1 MSLYQYARD
10 GDAERLRDALG
21 SDSAAVRRRAAE
33 FLGEVSEEED
43 QATVDAL
50 LRAATKDDD
59 GEVRAAAVDALDELG
74 QAALEQLLSELTG
87 TGGSE
92 AAWVTAQK
100 FARAL
105 KADRPELRMAAAN
118 ALGRL
123 DDPSS
128 VQHLVGA
135 LDDEDPRVR
144 LRACQACGTFADP
157 RSVPAL
163 TTRLPEDGDPRV
175 RRAAA
180 NALGN
185 VGTDQAL
192 SPLLD
197 LLDDGDEPLRRIAA
211 GALGKASTPEPVE
224 PLARALGDE
233 SAVVR
238 NAAVYSVIELL
249 SNVPTEQS
257 HAVRDRVVSE
267 LKSADDATVVEP
279 LVEILTDGQQSR
291 QRRNAAWILGRAAEP
306 DSAAAVE
313 ALADALADEDAQTAQ
328 FAATSLKSHGGP
340 IVEDRLLDRLGTE
353 HPEDARAKAVF
364 VLGQIGGQE
373 TLNRLENLTDDESA
387 AVRQR
392 VFSAVSKLRAGGP

>member
-10 GDAERLRDALG
+10 GNAERLRDALG

-33 FLGEVSEEED
+33 FLGEIGD
-43 QATVDAL
+43 ADNQATVDGL
-50 LRAATKDDD
+50 LRAATRDDD
-59 GEVRAAAVDALDELG
+59 AAVRGAAVDALDELG
-74 QAALEQLLSELTG
+74 QAALEQLLQELTG
-87 TGGSE
+87 TSGSE
-92 AAWVTAQK
+92 AEWVTARK

-123 DDPSS
+123 DDASGL
-128 VQHLVGA
+128 QHLVEA
-135 LDDEDPRVR
+135 LDDEDSRVR

-163 TTRLPEDGDPRV
+163 TERLDDDDPRV

-197 LLDDGDEPLRRIAA
+197 LLDDGDESLRRIAA
-211 GALGKASTPEPVE
+211 GALGKANNPEPVE

-249 SNVPTEQS
+249 SNVPTQQS

-279 LVEILTDGQQSR
+279 LVEILTDGQQDR
-291 QRRNAAWILGRAAEP
+291 QRRNAAWILGRVAEP
-306 DSAAAVE
+306 ESAIAVE
-313 ALADALADEDAQTAQ
+313 ALADALADEDPQTAQ
-328 FAATSLKSHGGP
+328 FAATSLKSLGGP

-364 VLGQIGGQE
+364 VLGQVGGQE
-373 TLNRLENLTDDESA
+373 TLNRLEELTDDESS
-387 AVRQR
+387 AVRKR

>member
-10 GDAERLRDALG
+10 GNAERLRDALS

-33 FLGEVSEEED
+33 FLGEVGDVDD
-43 QATVDAL
+43 QATVEGL
-50 LRAATKDDD
+50 LRAATRDDD
-59 GEVRAAAVDALDELG
+59 AEVRGAAVDALDELG
-74 QAALEQLLSELTG
+74 QAALEQLLEELTG
-87 TGGSE
+87 TSGSE
-92 AAWVTAQK
+92 AEWVTARK

-118 ALGRL
+118 ALGGL
-123 DDPSS
+123 DDASGL
-128 VQHLVGA
+128 QHLVEA

-163 TTRLPEDGDPRV
+163 TERLDDGDPRV
-175 RRAAA
+175 KRAAA

-197 LLDDGDEPLRRIAA
+197 LLDDGDESLRRIAA
-211 GALGKASTPEPVE
+211 GALGKANNPEPVE

-291 QRRNAAWILGRAAEP
+291 QRRNAAWILGRVAEP
-306 DSAAAVE
+306 ESALAVE

-328 FAATSLKSHGGP
+328 FAATSLKSLGGP

-373 TLNRLENLTDDESA
+373 TLNRLEDLTDDESS

>member
-1 MSLYQYARD
+1 MSLYQYAREEN
-10 GDAERLRDALG
+10 AERLRDALG

-33 FLGEVSEEED
+33 FLGEVGD
-43 QATVDAL
+43 VDNQPTVDGL
-50 LRAATKDDD
+50 LRAATSDDD
-59 GEVRAAAVDALDELG
+59 AEVRGAAVDALDELG
-74 QAALEQLLSELTG
+74 QEALERLLEELTG
-87 TGGSE
+87 TSGSE
-92 AAWVTAQK
+92 AEWVTARK

-118 ALGRL
+118 ALGGL
-123 DDPSS
+123 DDASGL
-128 VQHLVGA
+128 QHLVEA
-135 LDDEDPRVR
+135 LDDEDSRVR
-144 LRACQACGTFADP
+144 LRACQACGTFADQ

-163 TTRLPEDGDPRV
+163 TERLDDEDPRV

-197 LLDDGDEPLRRIAA
+197 LLDDGDESLRRIAA
-211 GALGKASTPEPVE
+211 GALGKANNPEPVE

-291 QRRNAAWILGRAAEP
+291 QRRNAAWILGRVAEP
-306 DSAAAVE
+306 ESAIAVE

-328 FAATSLKSHGGP
+328 FAATSLKSLGGP
-340 IVEDRLLDRLGTE
+340 IVEDRLLDRIGTE

-364 VLGQIGGQE
+364 VLGQVGGQE
-373 TLNRLENLTDDESA
+373 TLNRLEGLTDDESS

>member
-10 GDAERLRDALG
+10 GNAERLRDALG

-33 FLGEVSEEED
+33 FLGEIGDADD
-43 QATVDAL
+43 QATVDGL
-50 LRAATKDDD
+50 LRAATSDDD
-59 GEVRAAAVDALDELG
+59 AAVRGAAVDALDELG
-74 QAALEQLLSELTG
+74 QAALEQLLQELTG
-87 TGGSE
+87 TSGSE
-92 AAWVTAQK
+92 AEWVTARK

-123 DDPSS
+123 DDASGL
-128 VQHLVGA
+128 QHLVEA
-135 LDDEDPRVR
+135 LDDEDSRVR

-163 TTRLPEDGDPRV
+163 TERLDDDDPRV

-192 SPLLD
+192 APLLD
-197 LLDDGDEPLRRIAA
+197 LLDDGDESLRRIAA
-211 GALGKASTPEPVE
+211 GALGKANNPEPVE

-249 SNVPTEQS
+249 SNVPTQQS

-279 LVEILTDGQQSR
+279 LVEILTDGQQDR
-291 QRRNAAWILGRAAEP
+291 QRRNAAWILGRVAEP
-306 DSAAAVE
+306 ESAIAVE
-313 ALADALADEDAQTAQ
+313 ALADALADEDPQTAQ
-328 FAATSLKSHGGP
+328 FAATSLKSLGGP
-340 IVEDRLLDRLGTE
+340 IVEDRLLDRIGTE

-373 TLNRLENLTDDESA
+373 TLNRLEGLTDDESS